1 MTTRPWILL
10 VFLLHLLAPTAWA
23 DDAAMKLPT
32 EPRALAHYT
41 QGNRLY
47 RLRKFDDAVAE
58 YQAGAMIDPAPVFDY
73 NLGQCY
79 RQLGKHTEA
88 IWHYE
93 RFLKNGQPSSERQS
107 LVTGFLSQMRAEMER
122 KAMSRSSA
130 NSAADPNRAAAPSG
144 PSPTLPASPAAP
156 VADHGG
162 RWYSD
167 HIGWGLVGAGVA
179 GAGISG
185 VLFLSSSSLRDDA
198 NLSPIESRREE
209 LRDTAR
215 TRERISLAIGAGG
228 VALMVGGLIKLA
240 IHPGEHPR
248 ARVASWRLGAS
259 PRGLVVLG
267 RF

>member
-1 MTTRPWILL
+1 MRPSILT
-10 VFLLHLLAPTAWA
+10 LLLLCILATTAWA
-23 DDAAMKLPT
+23 DEPVMKLPT
-32 EPRALAHYT
+32 EPTALAHYT

-58 YQAGAMIDPAPVFDY
+58 YQAGAMIEPVAVFDY
-73 NLGQCY
+73 NLAQCY
-79 RQLGKHTEA
+79 RQLGKYTEA

-93 RFLKNGQPSSERQS
+93 RFLKNGQPGKERTA
-107 LVTGFLSQMRAEMER
+107 LVTGFLSQMRTELER
-122 KAMSRSSA
+122 KAMTQPAQDTRL
-130 NSAADPNRAAAPSG
+130 DPSPPPAPSG
-144 PSPTLPASPAAP
+144 PAPTPSAGAEPS
-156 VADHGG
+156 VTEHDE

-167 HIGWGLVGAGVA
+167 RIGWGLVGAGAA

-198 NLSPIESRREE
+198 NMSPIESRREE

-215 TRERISLAIGAGG
+215 TRERIGLAIGAGG
-228 VALMVGGLIKLA
+228 VALMIGGLIKLA